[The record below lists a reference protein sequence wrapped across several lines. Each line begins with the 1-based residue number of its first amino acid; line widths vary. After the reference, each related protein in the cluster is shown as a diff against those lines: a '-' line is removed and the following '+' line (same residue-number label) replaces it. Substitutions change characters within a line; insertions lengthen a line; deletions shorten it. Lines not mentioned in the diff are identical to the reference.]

1 MDSHG
6 LCSGVA
12 CRVAVLGRN
21 AKIPPPIMLTVDSP
35 YHPRTILVPSPYL
48 GRFMFGFRLKAKSE
62 HEATDVSGWY
72 GVGVELSPP
81 IS

>member
-1 MDSHG
+1 MDPHG

-12 CRVAVLGRN
+12 RRVAVLGRN

-48 GRFMFGFRLKAKSE
+48 IRFVFGVRLKAKSE